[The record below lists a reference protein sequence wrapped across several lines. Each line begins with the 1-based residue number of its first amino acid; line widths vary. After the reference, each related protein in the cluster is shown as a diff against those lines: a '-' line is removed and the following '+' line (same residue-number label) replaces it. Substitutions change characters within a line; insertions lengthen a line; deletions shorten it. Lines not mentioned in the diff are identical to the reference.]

1 MHSFILHVFIYLV
14 IHSFVLPS
22 CTHSSIHSFMQSF
35 IHLFV
40 RLVGRSFIRSI
51 IHSCVQFQFTIYSVI
66 HRITFACMK
75 SVTPQTIDSFLQS
88 CMHLNSNSSIFAVFV
103 SLVQSHTLLAS
114 FFHAFDA
121 VMTEFIQTVMNPKF
135 ERFSYVFLLQ
145 VLDVQHHLFFLNFRE
160 N

>member
-40 RLVGRSFIRSI
+40 RLVGRSFIR
-51 IHSCVQFQFTIYSVI
+51 SVI

-121 VMTEFIQTVMNPKF
+121 VMTEFIQTVMHPKF